1 MTGEEPGEGLFADAR
16 EEDDKINPLRLWPAH
31 NVLDVSI
38 VCRDIDT
45 GTARTAGCP
54 FVSRGGGM
62 WRDFC
67 FKSVDSR
74 RRLSSFSEC
83 VVSFRLNCDRGC
95 RLYRLK
101 RRCNNTIRRDI

>member
-45 GTARTAGCP
+45 GTARTARSFHEEEECGGI
-54 FVSRGGGM
+54 FVSKASIRG
-62 WRDFC
+62 
-67 FKSVDSR
+67 
-74 RRLSSFSEC
+74 
-83 VVSFRLNCDRGC
+83 VVSLVSPSVLFVFDSTVIVVVAC
-95 RLYRLK
+95 
-101 RRCNNTIRRDI
+101 IV

>member
-45 GTARTAGCP
+45 GTARTARSFHEEEECGGI
-54 FVSRGGGM
+54 FVSKASIRG
-62 WRDFC
+62 
-67 FKSVDSR
+67 
-74 RRLSSFSEC
+74 
-83 VVSFRLNCDRGC
+83 VVSLVSPSVLFLFDSTLIVVVAC
-95 RLYRLK
+95 
-101 RRCNNTIRRDI
+101 IV

>member
-62 WRDFC
+62 WRDFVS
-67 FKSVDSR
+67 KASIRGVVSLVSPSVLFVFDSTVIV
-74 RRLSSFSEC
+74 
-83 VVSFRLNCDRGC
+83 VVSFE
-95 RLYRLK
+95 
-101 RRCNNTIRRDI
+101 TEV

>member
-45 GTARTAGCP
+45 GTARTARSFHEEEECGGI
-54 FVSRGGGM
+54 FVSKASIRG
-62 WRDFC
+62 
-67 FKSVDSR
+67 
-74 RRLSSFSEC
+74 
-83 VVSFRLNCDRGC
+83 VVSLVSPSVLFVFDSTLIVVVAC
-95 RLYRLK
+95 
-101 RRCNNTIRRDI
+101 IV

>member
-1 MTGEEPGEGLFADAR
+1 MTGEEPGEGLFADAG

-45 GTARTAGCP
+45 GTARTARSFHEEEECGGI
-54 FVSRGGGM
+54 FVSKASIRGVV
-62 WRDFC
+62 
-67 FKSVDSR
+67 SLV
-74 RRLSSFSEC
+74 FSEC
-83 VVSFRLNCDRGC
+83 VVCFRLNCDRGC